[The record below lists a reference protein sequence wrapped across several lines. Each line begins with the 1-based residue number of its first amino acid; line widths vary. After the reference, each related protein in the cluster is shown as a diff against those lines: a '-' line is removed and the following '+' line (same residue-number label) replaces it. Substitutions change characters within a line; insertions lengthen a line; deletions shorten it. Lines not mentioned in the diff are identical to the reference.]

1 MCAGLPGGSMV
12 KNMPGNAGEAGD
24 AGSVPESGR
33 SPGVGNGD
41 PLQYS
46 CLENPTD
53 RRLAGYSSWGHK
65 ELNTA
70 KQLSM
75 HTGLHLC
82 THT

>member
-1 MCAGLPGGSMV
+1 MHVHMHTYVCAYICMCAGLPGGSMV

-46 CLENPTD
+46 CLGNSCTEEPG
-53 RRLAGYSSWGHK
+53 RLWFVGSQRVDK
-65 ELNTA
+65 TE
-70 KQLSM
+70 
-75 HTGLHLC
+75 
-82 THT
+82 